1 MSEGAGKSAVSFGSG
16 PTMLPPSVLEQVR
29 ADLLDF
35 AGTGLSVLE
44 IPQSDP
50 AVVGVYEQAKADV
63 RELLDVPDAYRVLFM
78 HAGASTHFAM
88 VPLNLLRSHSAAD
101 YVNTGL
107 WSCKAIDQARA
118 YAEVRVV
125 GDATSTGFTRVPE
138 PAGLAPTAGSA
149 YMHYTYCDSVQGLE
163 FPAVPSASDTPLVCD
178 ATASLF
184 ARPVPIERH
193 ALVYASTQKN
203 LGATGMT
210 LVIVHE
216 SMLGQPSLSV
226 PLALDYTHQAT
237 CDSRFTTPPI
247 FAWYLAGRML
257 AWMRSLGGVE
267 IVAGQVLG
275 RSQRLYA
282 AIDGSGFY
290 HSPVEP
296 GSRSRTSIPFAP
308 VDPALTGV
316 FVEEARAVGMVGL
329 PGHSS
334 VGGLRAGLFVAT
346 PDPAVDGLIAFM
358 SDFERRYG

>member
-1 MSEGAGKSAVSFGSG
+1 MRGGARKYAASFGSG
-16 PTMLPPSVLEQVR
+16 PTMLPASVLEQVR
-29 ADLLDF
+29 ADVLDF
-35 AGTGLSVLE
+35 AGTGLSILE
-44 IPQSDP
+44 IPQSN
-50 AVVGVYEQAKADV
+50 AAAIAVYEQAEADV
-63 RELLDVPDAYRVLFM
+63 RELLDVPADYRVLFL

-88 VPLNLLRSHSAAD
+88 VPLNLLRGHSAAD
-101 YVNTGL
+101 YVHTGL
-107 WSCKAIDQARA
+107 WSSKAIDQARA

-125 GDATSTGFTRVPE
+125 GDAAPTGFARVPE
-138 PAGLAPTAGSA
+138 PAGLVPTAGSA
-149 YMHYTYCDSVQGLE
+149 YVHYTYCDSVQGLE
-163 FPAVPSASDTPLVCD
+163 FPAAPSTGDTPLVCD

-216 SMLGQPSLSV
+216 SMLGQPLPTV
-226 PLALDYTHQAT
+226 PLSLDYTHQAA
-237 CDSRFTTPPI
+237 CGSRFTTPPM

-257 AWMRSLGGVE
+257 AWIRSLGGVK
-267 IVAGQVLG
+267 ILADHVLR

-290 HSPVEP
+290 HSPVDP
-296 GSRSRTSIPFAP
+296 GSRSRTSIPF
-308 VDPALTGV
+308 VPANPELTGV
-316 FVEEARAVGMVGL
+316 FVEEARAAGMVGL
-329 PGHSS
+329 AGHTS
-334 VGGLRAGLFVAT
+334 VGGLRAGLFAAT